1 MIDRITKNERKDLLI
16 AWIVISAGFGFVFA
30 RNANSIESGVVY
42 IFASFLTVGVGFI
55 FHEMAHKFTAIH
67 YGFWA
72 EFKKDNTML
81 ALSFI
86 MAITLG
92 IIFAAP
98 GAAYIYATYIS
109 REQNGKISAAGPFT
123 NLMLCIPFAILL
135 AIGFFITNDILKLI
149 GFMGVQVNA
158 MLAAFNMIPFSI
170 LDGKKVYDWSKPTW
184 LVLASL
190 AVAILIMSVVVQVL

>member
-1 MIDRITKNERKDLLI
+1 MINRITQNERKDLLI
-16 AWIVISAGFGFVFA
+16 AWIVISIGFGFVFA
-30 RNANSIESGVVY
+30 RNANSIETGIIYMV
-42 IFASFLTVGVGFI
+42 ASFLTVGVGFI

-72 EFKKDNTML
+72 EFKKDNMML

-92 IIFAAP
+92 VIFAAP

-123 NLMLCIPFAILL
+123 NLILCVPFTILT
-135 AIGFFITNDILKLI
+135 AIGFLLANDAIKLI
-149 GFMGVQVNA
+149 GFMGIQVNA

-170 LDGKKVYDWSKPTW
+170 LDGKKVYDWSKSVW
-184 LVLASL
+184 LILASL
-190 AVAILIMSVVVQVL
+190 AVAIVIISVVVQII